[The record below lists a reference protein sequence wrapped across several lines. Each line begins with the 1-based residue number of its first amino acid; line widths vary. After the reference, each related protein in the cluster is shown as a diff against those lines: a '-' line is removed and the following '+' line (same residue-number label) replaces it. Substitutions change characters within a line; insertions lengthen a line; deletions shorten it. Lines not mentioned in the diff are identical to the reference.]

1 MRPHD
6 LKYLRVKRWIL
17 AAAVA
22 AVVAVVAASVAV
34 VAAIAAVVVA
44 AVAAAAAAA
53 AIVAASNRVHLYTL
67 DVAVCIILATSDT
80 SMSAFTTVINVT
92 HVITITHVFTHSIG
106 SMISTI
112 FTIKKANM
120 HVLPFVV
127 LFADHS
133 VLLSAIL
140 VIRSTS
146 TVTTATAT
154 ATATATVTATA
165 TATFAVANVI

>member
-44 AVAAAAAAA
+44 AVAAAAAD